1 MFVPAHEMDDYHW
14 YAFLCHTCHF
24 FQRFE
29 LVCKVRKSGEAYNGV
44 AEPGGCVALGHS
56 KILKNRE
63 KRSKNTSISVL
74 IDLF

>member
-1 MFVPAHEMDDYHW
+1 MFVPAYEMDDYHW

-44 AEPGGCVALGHS
+44 AEPGG
-56 KILKNRE
+56 
-63 KRSKNTSISVL
+63 
-74 IDLF
+74 